1 MVLNREQNIVMEA
14 AQFPGAQKFVG
25 QDLVCTDGTT
35 LLGADDKAGIAI
47 ILQAVEELLAEKAPH
62 GKICLGFTPDEEIG
76 MGASFRR
83 GRLRRGLCLHPGR
96 RRHHRL

>member
-1 MVLNREQNIVMEA
+1 M
-14 AQFPGAQKFVG
+14 G

-76 MGASFRR
+76 MGRQQ
-83 GRLRRGLCLHPGR
+83 L
-96 RRHHRL
+96 